1 MGKTNRCGLNT
12 CVERVSLLALQCAG
26 CEPCKVRR
34 FAEGLQCFC
43 DMQRAWQSHVGL
55 RGQQSSAS
63 TLTAI
68 DGTLRAQ
75 WLVSFGLPRRHF
87 QAGSDA
93 TMLAWDQRFSPKTME
108 PRNNLNT
115 RKQGVTVQ
123 GFPSVCSAYSV
134 VEKKDRVLI
143 SLSTTSRGTNPLTL
157 NAGTARIGRICRY
170 TEPRVD
176 GSVSSRFESVYPE
189 LRYQIPAQGKTLLD

>member
-12 CVERVSLLALQCAG
+12 CVERVGLLAQQCAG

-43 DMQRAWQSHVGL
+43 DMQRAWQSHVGV

-75 WLVSFGLPRRHF
+75 WLLSFGLPSRHF

-134 VEKKDRVLI
+134 VEKTTESGDCGLVLVPENHG
-143 SLSTTSRGTNPLTL
+143 TTEQPEYTETRRNR
-157 NAGTARIGRICRY
+157 ARI
-170 TEPRVD
+170 PFRVF
-176 GSVSSRFESVYPE
+176 GVFR
-189 LRYQIPAQGKTLLD
+189 G